1 MKHALILGMTSAA
14 VLAAL
19 TGCSTSSKE
28 SGTTTTASATATSGA
43 AAPGTSAPE
52 TAASPAAQP
61 GTGRVSLNNAELSA
75 VTGVSCQTD
84 AGVTTITVDS
94 TPKTTV
100 VLSDEATPAVKSVS
114 IGELGAEGPSL
125 AYVEGIAG
133 AAAQATRDGN
143 TYTVS
148 GTGTGAEATDPTKPL
163 DLPFEIAVTCP

>member
-14 VLAAL
+14 VVAAL
-19 TGCSTSSKE
+19 AGCSTSSKE
-28 SGTTTTASATATSGA
+28 SGTTTTGSAAATAGA

-52 TAASPAAQP
+52 TTAAPAARP
-61 GTGRVSLNNAELSA
+61 GTGRVSLNNADLSA

-100 VLSDEATPAVKSVS
+100 VLTDEAGPAVKSVS
-114 IGELGAEGPSL
+114 IGELGGDGPSV
-125 AYVEGIAG
+125 AYVEGVTG
-133 AAAQATRDGN
+133 APAQATHDGN

-148 GTGTGAEATDPTKPL
+148 GTGTGAEASDPTKPV
-163 DLPFEIAVTCP
+163 DLPFEIAATCP

>member
-14 VLAAL
+14 VVAAL
-19 TGCSTSSKE
+19 AGCSTPSKE
-28 SGTTTTASATATSGA
+28 SGTTTSESAATTSGA
-43 AAPGTSAPE
+43 AAPATSAPE
-52 TAASPAAQP
+52 STATPATQP

-100 VLSDEATPAVKSVS
+100 VMTAEANPSVKSVN
-114 IGELGAEGPSL
+114 IGELGAEGPSV
-125 AYVEGIAG
+125 AFVEGVTG

-148 GTGTGAEATDPTKPL
+148 GTGTGAEASDPNKPV
-163 DLPFEIAVTCP
+163 DLPFEIAATCP

>member
-1 MKHALILGMTSAA
+1 MFDLVEGVRHHHYRVRDL
-14 VLAAL
+14 
-19 TGCSTSSKE
+19 
-28 SGTTTTASATATSGA
+28 SGGRTRYLRSRNRGQPGGA
-43 AAPGTSAPE
+43 ARDRSR
-52 TAASPAAQP
+52 QP
-61 GTGRVSLNNAELSA
+61 QQRRAECGDGCRL
-75 VTGVSCQTD
+75 QTD

-100 VLSDEATPAVKSVS
+100 VLSDEVTPAVKSVT

-125 AYVEGIAG
+125 AYVVGVSG

-143 TYTVS
+143 TYTVA

>member
-14 VLAAL
+14 VVAAL
-19 TGCSTSSKE
+19 AGCSTSSKE
-28 SGTTTTASATATSGA
+28 SGTTATESTATTSGA

-52 TAASPAAQP
+52 TAPTPAAQP

-100 VLSDEATPAVKSVS
+100 VLSDEASPAVKSVS
-114 IGELGAEGPSL
+114 IGELGGEGPSV
-125 AYVEGIAG
+125 AYVVRRHGGGRAG
-133 AAAQATRDGN
+133 HPRRQHLHRERHRDGRR
-143 TYTVS
+143 
-148 GTGTGAEATDPTKPL
+148 GERPDQAR
-163 DLPFEIAVTCP
+163 

>member
-14 VLAAL
+14 VVAAL
-19 TGCSTSSKE
+19 AGCSTSSKE
-28 SGTTTTASATATSGA
+28 SGTTATESTATTSGA

-52 TAASPAAQP
+52 AAPSPAAQP

-100 VLSDEATPAVKSVS
+100 VLSDEASPAVKSVS
-114 IGELGAEGPSL
+114 IGELGGEGPSV
-125 AYVEGIAG
+125 AYVEGVTG

-148 GTGTGAEATDPTKPL
+148 GTGTGAEASDPAKPV
-163 DLPFEIAVTCP
+163 DLPFEIAATCP

>member
-28 SGTTTTASATATSGA
+28 SGTTTTASATSAA

-75 VTGVSCQTD
+75 VTGVGCQTD

-100 VLSDEATPAVKSVS
+100 VLSDEVTPAVKSVT
-114 IGELGAEGPSL
+114 IGELGADGPSL
-125 AYVEGIAG
+125 AYVVGVSG

-143 TYTVS
+143 TYTVA

>member
-14 VLAAL
+14 VVAAL

-28 SGTTTTASATATSGA
+28 SGTTTTASATSSGGRG
-43 AAPGTSAPE
+43 PVTSAPE

-100 VLSDEATPAVKSVS
+100 VLSDEVTPAVKSVS

-125 AYVEGIAG
+125 AYVEGVSG

-148 GTGTGAEATDPTKPL
+148 GTGTGAEASDPTKPV